1 MNRIRTTITAFAAAA
16 ALCAMH
22 APASA
27 AGTLPVTLALGVF
40 QPSTTTISYPNSPTV
55 YSQQDGFS
63 AEASLGPIF
72 ETGVQV
78 SVLALSQRDNVTTQ
92 VPGFPASSFSI
103 TQVPVLIESTGAHF
117 GPVRL
122 GGGLGYDFVNY
133 PQTSGAQGGSG
144 VVGDTFLQVGIGS
157 GAALEGKYL
166 FGGQAGEGGFF
177 VGISTKL

>member
-1 MNRIRTTITAFAAAA
+1 MTRTRTIIMALAAAA
-16 ALCAMH
+16 AICAVR
-22 APASA
+22 APARA
-27 AGTLPVTLALGVF
+27 AGTLPVTLGLGVF
-40 QPSTTTISYPNSPTV
+40 QPSTTTISYPNSPAT

-78 SVLALSQRDNVTTQ
+78 SVLALSQRDNVSTQ
-92 VPGFPASSFSI
+92 FPGFPASSFTI
-103 TQVPVLIESTGAHF
+103 TQVPVLIESTGARF

-122 GGGLGYDFVNY
+122 GGGLGYDFVSY
-133 PQTSGAQGGSG
+133 PASSGPSNGSG

-166 FGGQAGEGGFF
+166 FGGQAGLGGFF